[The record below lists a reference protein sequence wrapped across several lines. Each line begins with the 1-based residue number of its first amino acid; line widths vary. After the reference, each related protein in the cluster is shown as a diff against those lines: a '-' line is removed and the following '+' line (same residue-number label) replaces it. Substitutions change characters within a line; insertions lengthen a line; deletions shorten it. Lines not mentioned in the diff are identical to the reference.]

1 MQLLTITTRTPAI
14 DDAYISQ
21 GGLVDRQTA
30 AADCDVLWTD
40 PTAPST
46 PPTRADSASR
56 CPVCES
62 PHRGH

>member
-1 MQLLTITTRTPAI
+1 MQLLTINTRTPAI
-14 DDAYISQ
+14 GDAYITQ

-40 PTAPST
+40 STAPSMQ
-46 PPTRADSASR
+46 PTRADSASP
-56 CPVCES
+56 CPVCAS